1 MQRRFGWIS
10 KQDAAA
16 GLLLVSSD
24 MVGKGEERKW
34 GIESRE
40 RSTWGGSRGP
50 GAVGIYIAVG
60 NFRKPNSTSRILDSR
75 LPTVIGRCQCGHQS
89 MTKTVLA
96 ILFCSNKG

>member
-60 NFRKPNSTSRILDSR
+60 NFRKPNSTSPSHH
-75 LPTVIGRCQCGHQS
+75 VIHTAQGPAYWIVDCLQ
-89 MTKTVLA
+89 
-96 ILFCSNKG
+96 